1 MFLPILPVFLAQW
14 WLRLPLQEGCK
25 DEGSL
30 IFRSQKFEGKPAM
43 RKLRN
48 LSIPPIYA
56 RVRSIR
62 WNSIG
67 GKVTLAF
74 GVVLLVMIG
83 LGAFSIQRL
92 ARVNAAAMTV
102 RDDWLPSTSL
112 IGQLAT
118 AVEQYRILE
127 SVYLLSP
134 LDPDTRRKNEAVMRD
149 QQALIQKM
157 RNDYEPMVTA
167 GEERRLIDEFDK
179 QWVQYMGVHN
189 ELVALARKNDTQGA
203 AEFFTGRERE
213 FFDATLKHLT
223 DDMQMNLAGGKKAAD
238 EGAAIYAV
246 ARYLIIGAVVI
257 AAVLCLIAAFLI
269 IASVLRPIAG
279 MTDAMRR
286 LARRDMDV
294 QIAGVG
300 RKDEIGT
307 MAAAVQIFKDSMIE
321 ADRLAAAQEAERAVK
336 EKRAAALES
345 LTQSFEAKVGKL
357 VAMLSSSAT
366 EMQATSESMSTMAGD
381 TSQRAV
387 TVAAAAEEASTNVQT
402 VASAAEELSA
412 SVAEITR
419 QVSQSA
425 KIAGKAVEDAKRTD
439 ATVQTLASGAQ
450 KIGEVVTLIQQIASQ
465 TNLLA
470 LNATIE
476 AARAGEAGKG
486 FAVVAS
492 EVKSLANQT
501 AKATEEIAGQIEQ
514 IRAATGEAVG
524 AIRGIGEVINEI
536 NGIAAQIAAAV
547 EQQGAT
553 TKEIARNVQQAA
565 MGAQD
570 VTRNIASV
578 KESSTAS
585 GTAATQVLSAAREL
599 SKQAEGLTAEV
610 NTFITEVKA
619 A

>member
-1 MFLPILPVFLAQW
+1 MLN
-14 WLRLPLQEGCK
+14 
-25 DEGSL
+25 
-30 IFRSQKFEGKPAM
+30 
-43 RKLRN
+43 LRN
-48 LSIPPIYA
+48 LSI
-56 RVRSIR
+56 RSIGAKVKSVR
-62 WNSIG
+62 VNSIG
-67 GKVTLAF
+67 GKVTCAF
-74 GVVLLVMIG
+74 TIVLLVTIG
-83 LGAFSIQRL
+83 LGVFAIERL
-92 ARVNAAAMTV
+92 GAVNAAATTV

-112 IGQLAT
+112 IGQLA
-118 AVEQYRILE
+118 AGVEQYRILE
-127 SVYLLSP
+127 SVYLLSS
-134 LDPDTRRKNEAVMRD
+134 LDADTRKKNEAAMRD
-149 QQALIQKM
+149 QQGLIQKM
-157 RNDYEPMVTA
+157 RNDYEPMVTP

-179 QWVQYMGVHN
+179 QWVLYMGVHN
-189 ELVALARKNDTQGA
+189 DLVALARKNDAQAA
-203 AEFFTGRERE
+203 AEFFIGRERD
-213 FFDATLKHLT
+213 FFNATLKSLT
-223 DDMQMNLAGGKKAAD
+223 DDMQLNLTGGRKAAD
-238 EGAAIYAV
+238 DGTAIYNA
-246 ARYLIIGAVVI
+246 ARYLIIGAVII
-257 AAVLCLIAAFLI
+257 AALLCLGAAILI
-269 IASVLRPIAG
+269 IASVSRPVAA

-286 LARRDMDV
+286 LAKRDMEV
-294 QIAGVG
+294 RIAGIG

-307 MAAAVQIFKDSMIE
+307 MAEAVQVFKDSMIE
-321 ADRLAAAQEAERAVK
+321 ADRLAVAQEAERAVK
-336 EKRAAALES
+336 EKRAVALES
-345 LTQSFEAKVGKL
+345 LTQSFETKVGKL
-357 VAMLSSSAT
+357 VSMLSSAAT
-366 EMQATSESMSTMAGD
+366 EMQSTSQSMSTMAGD
-381 TSQRAV
+381 TSERSV

-419 QVSQSA
+419 QVAQSA

-439 ATVQTLASGAQ
+439 ATVQTLATGAQ

-501 AKATEEIAGQIEQ
+501 AKATEEIAGQVDQ
-514 IRAATGEAVG
+514 IRSATGEAVS

-536 NGIAAQIAAAV
+536 NGIAATIAAAV

-553 TKEIARNVQQAA
+553 TQEIARNVQQAA
-565 MGAQD
+565 TGAQD

-585 GTAATQVLSAAREL
+585 GAAANQVLAAASEL
-599 SKQAEGLTAEV
+599 SKQAEGLTLEV